1 MQTFQWIIDANGDG
15 IYSLNE
21 ILQTLRWA
29 FRIPGSLVVETLG
42 SIPVLSDVL
51 RIQASEATGYASLR
65 GGLVNILSLFFWAAL
80 CLWFL
85 EVNSKPRAEP
95 PHRKPR
101 HAPHLNKQLDSV
113 HGRQL
118 HANYNRRPIRH
129 RQVERH
135 TF

>member
-21 ILQTLRWA
+21 ILQTMRWG
-29 FRIPGSLVVETLG
+29 FRIPGSLIIETLG
-42 SIPVLSDVL
+42 SIPALADLLNIRASD
-51 RIQASEATGYASLR
+51 ATGYASLR
-65 GGLVNILSLFFWAAL
+65 GGLVNILSLFFWASL

-85 EVNSKPRAEP
+85 EVSAKPRTEP
-95 PHRKPR
+95 AQRNPR
-101 HAPHLNKQLDSV
+101 RTPHLNKQMDSV

>member
-15 IYSLNE
+15 LYSLKE

-42 SIPVLSDVL
+42 SVPYLSDVL

-65 GGLVNILSLFFWAAL
+65 GGLVNILSLFFWAGL

-85 EVNSKPRAEP
+85 EINSKPRAEP
-95 PHRKPR
+95 PQRKTR
-101 HAPHLNKQLDSV
+101 LTPHLHKQSDSA
-113 HGRQL
+113 HAQQL
-118 HANYNRRPIRH
+118 HANHNRRPVRH

>member
-21 ILQTLRWA
+21 ILQTMRWG
-29 FRIPGSLVVETLG
+29 FRIPGSLIIETLG
-42 SIPVLSDVL
+42 SIPALADLLNIRASD
-51 RIQASEATGYASLR
+51 ATGYASLR
-65 GGLVNILSLFFWAAL
+65 GGLVNILSLFFWASL

-85 EVNSKPRAEP
+85 EASSKPRTEP
-95 PHRKPR
+95 AQRDPR
-101 HAPHLNKQLDSV
+101 RTPHLNKQMESV

>member
-21 ILQTLRWA
+21 IFQTMRWA
-29 FRIPGSLVVETLG
+29 FRIPGSLVIEAAG

-51 RIQASEATGYASLR
+51 RIQASDTTGYASLR
-65 GGLVNILSLFFWAAL
+65 GGLVSILSLFFWAIL

-85 EVNSKPRAEP
+85 ESNSKPMVEP
-95 PHRKPR
+95 AQRKAR
-101 HAPHLNKQLDSV
+101 QTPHLHKQLDSV